1 MKLDLSPRESL
12 IVRIQAFT
20 HENVIY
26 GNYGKAQ
33 AVANDCLA
41 SFDSMVNDGGV
52 DPDTYGYWAS
62 FYVRAYQHEV
72 ADLC

>member
-26 GNYGKAQ
+26 GNYAKALMI
-33 AVANDCLA
+33 AEACLA
-41 SFDSMVNDGGV
+41 RYDEAIKDK
-52 DPDTYGYWAS
+52 DDDAHGYWAS

-72 ADLC
+72 AHLC